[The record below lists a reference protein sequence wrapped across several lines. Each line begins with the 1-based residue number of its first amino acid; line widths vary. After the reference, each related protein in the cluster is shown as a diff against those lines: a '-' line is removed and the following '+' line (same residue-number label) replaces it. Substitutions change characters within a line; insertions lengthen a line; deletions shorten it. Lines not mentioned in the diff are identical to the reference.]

1 MDSHFF
7 AVTEAIV
14 GVRPSNSKES
24 REVAKLFAPPWKVVN
39 DLLRAKYLGNAQY
52 APAVDMKNRS
62 LNIIDG
68 KKTGAVLRAFGAYLL
83 GCSDRYQLV
92 ASENSAGIACEVVEQ
107 LATGAIQAAAAG
119 PQDEAT

>member
-1 MDSHFF
+1 MISN
-7 AVTEAIV
+7 VRTTLETPSRRPQLTRRIV
-14 GVRPSNSKES
+14 PST
-24 REVAKLFAPPWKVVN
+24 
-39 DLLRAKYLGNAQY
+39 
-52 APAVDMKNRS
+52 S
-62 LNIIDG
+62 LTQ

>member
-1 MDSHFF
+1 MISY
-7 AVTEAIV
+7 VRITLGTPSTRPQLTRRIV
-14 GVRPSNSKES
+14 PST
-24 REVAKLFAPPWKVVN
+24 
-39 DLLRAKYLGNAQY
+39 
-52 APAVDMKNRS
+52 S
-62 LNIIDG
+62 LTP